1 MIRHIEPVVYRLRL
15 HTPHVPRCIRQVML
29 PDLVGTVH
37 LSVEGGC
44 GGTTFALQHARQV
57 LSTGNH
63 VIWVCNEIP
72 DGNRFSQLY
81 SNVSPAAV
89 SRMHL
94 IAIGDNLEQGIRSA
108 TGLLS
113 VLNNIALVVV
123 DDWTEKVGR
132 VTAESKQLISKLSE
146 NCKQSNVPLLIVSSA
161 YEDANSG
168 GWKARGSLQDFNV
181 YFLHRSNVNSMIREL
196 HIANDVQEYILG
208 DEGFTHR
215 K

>member
-1 MIRHIEPVVYRLRL
+1 
-15 HTPHVPRCIRQVML
+15 ML
-29 PDLVGTVH
+29 PDLEGTVH

-72 DGNRFSQLY
+72 DGNRFSKLY

-132 VTAESKQLISKLSE
+132 VTAESKKLISKLSE
-146 NCKQSNVPLLIVSSA
+146 NCKKSNVPLLIVSSA
-161 YEDANSG
+161 YEDANIG
-168 GWKARGSLQDFNV
+168 G
-181 YFLHRSNVNSMIREL
+181 
-196 HIANDVQEYILG
+196 
-208 DEGFTHR
+208 
-215 K
+215 

>member
-1 MIRHIEPVVYRLRL
+1 
-15 HTPHVPRCIRQVML
+15 ML
-29 PDLVGTVH
+29 PDLEGTVH

-57 LSTGNH
+57 LSTGSH

-81 SNVSPAAV
+81 SNVAPSAV

-108 TGLLS
+108 TGLLD

-123 DDWTEKVGR
+123 DDWTAKVGR
-132 VTAESKQLISKLSE
+132 VTTNSKNLISNLSE
-146 NCKQSNVPLLIVSSA
+146 SCKISATPLLIVSSA

-168 GWKARGSLQDFNV
+168 GWKARGNLEDFDV

-196 HIANDVQEYILG
+196 HIAGDVQEYILE
-208 DEGFTHR
+208 DEGFTRR

>member
-1 MIRHIEPVVYRLRL
+1 
-15 HTPHVPRCIRQVML
+15 ML
-29 PDLVGTVH
+29 PDLEGAVH

-132 VTAESKQLISKLSE
+132 VTAESKKLISKLSV
-146 NCKQSNVPLLIVSSA
+146 NCKKSNVPLLIVSSA

-168 GWKARGSLQDFNV
+168 GWKARGSLPDFNV

-196 HIANDVQEYILG
+196 HIGNDVQEYILG
-208 DEGFTHR
+208 DEGFTRR